1 MNDSNQQI
9 VLFTSQDGVVSVQ
22 ATLEKETVWLTQEQM
37 AQIFEVKRPAITKH
51 LGNIFRTGEL
61 DENSVRSI
69 LERTAADGKR
79 YKTKF
84 FNLDAIIAVGYRVN
98 SRRATQF
105 RIWATGILRD
115 YILKGYAVNETRV
128 KMLGRLVQVLK
139 RAEQELDARQAGTS
153 L

>member
-128 KMLGRLVQVLK
+128 KMLGRVVQVLK